1 MAINT
6 DIQRI
11 ERLAKVIGVSN
22 ALLLCGWFPNQ
33 VIRIPNTSRDD
44 GHILRKIIGRDGFA
58 ALVLAH
64 GGETISIPE
73 VDMTP
78 LRRGGLVH
86 RLTVRGVTAGDIANI
101 AGICPRTVQ
110 LVRKQ
115 LRLEGF
121 SELSD
126 LLPNDDEVPA

>member
-1 MAINT
+1 MAFST
-6 DIQRI
+6 DIQRV
-11 ERLAKVIGVSN
+11 ERLAKVIGVAN

-33 VIRIPNTSRDD
+33 SIRIPTTSRDD
-44 GHILRKIIGRDGFA
+44 GHILRKIIGRDGFTT
-58 ALVLAH
+58 LVIAH
-64 GGETISIPE
+64 GGEVINIPE
-73 VDMTP
+73 LDMTP

-86 RLTVRGVTAGDIANI
+86 RLTARGVNAGDIASI

-121 SELSD
+121 SELAD
-126 LLPNDDEVPA
+126 LMPADSEVTQ